1 MARTTEIG
9 RRSLAA
15 TGRTELVKA
24 VGEKA
29 GLSWEKASKAVGVV
43 VEEIAARLAG
53 GDRVVLRGFGTFV
66 VAESGA
72 REYRDLRTG
81 ERRTAP
87 PSKAVRFVPSPVLKR
102 AVNPEAES

>member
-24 VGEKA
+24 VEEKA
-29 GLSWEKASKAVGVV
+29 GLSWEKASRAVGVV
-43 VEEIAARLAG
+43 VEEIAARLAA

-66 VAESGA
+66 VTESG
-72 REYRDLRTG
+72 RRKYRDFRTG
-81 ERRTAP
+81 EQKTAP
-87 PSKAVRFVPSPVLKR
+87 PSKAVRFVPSPTLKR
-102 AVNPEAES
+102 AVNPEAGS

>member
-1 MARTTEIG
+1 MARTAEMG

-15 TGRTELVKA
+15 AGRTALVKA

-29 GLSWEKASKAVGVV
+29 GLPREKASQAVGAVV
-43 VEEIAARLAG
+43 GEIAARLAG

-66 VAESGA
+66 VAESGE
-72 REYRDLRTG
+72 RKYRDLRTG